1 MRVAVLGL
9 GEAGRI
15 YAADLAAS
23 GATVFAADP
32 FVTEAPA
39 GVHRAPHIADAVKG
53 AEVVLSLVGAR
64 AAEDVLNEA
73 VPAMDASAIFADM
86 NTGGPAEKKS
96 LAAAAAAAGIS
107 FVDVAILAPVPRAR
121 LGTSL
126 LLSGSGASRLRPLL
140 AQLQVPVTDVGPE
153 AGTAGGLKLL
163 RSVFMKGLAALVFES
178 VEAADATGA
187 RDWVI
192 DQISSELGPDGR
204 ALVERLLEGT
214 VQHAV
219 RREAE
224 MRDAQGYL
232 ESLGADHAMTDATLH
247 WLSTIATR

>member
-15 YAADLAAS
+15 YATDLVAR
-23 GATVFAADP
+23 GVTVSAADP
-32 FVTEAPA
+32 FVADAPA
-39 GVHRAPHIADAVKG
+39 GVRHAARIADAVSD
-53 AEVVLSLVGAR
+53 AEIVLSLVGAS
-64 AAEDVLNEA
+64 AAESVLGEA
-73 VPAMDASAIFADM
+73 LPAMAASAIFADM
-86 NTGGPAEKKS
+86 NTGGPTEKKR
-96 LAAAAAAAGIS
+96 LAAAAAAAGID

-121 LGTSL
+121 LDTSL
-126 LLSGSGASRLRPLL
+126 LLSGSGASRLEPLL
-140 AQLQVPVTDVGPE
+140 SQLQVPVTDVGPD

-178 VEAADATGA
+178 VEAADAAGV

-224 MRDAQGYL
+224 MHDARDYL

-247 WLSTIATR
+247 WLSAIAAR